1 MSFENFFGEAEFNYE
16 EEKKK
21 FIDNMDFLKEM
32 SVQES
37 TLWKKWEEFNKDP
50 QFFMDRADT
59 IDRLE
64 KTIWQPTDIFN
75 KEQTIQEINS
85 ISPIVEPVEQGN
97 AKANEDWILTRRLI
111 HSMEFTPNPGRNLKF
126 YVKDKSTNKVLGL
139 ICLGS
144 DVTSLGVRDDMI
156 GWTKENKF
164 KEGKLNHTAI
174 GTTICCVQPLGF
186 NMLGGKLV
194 AQMVTSK
201 VVRDTWKKVYG
212 QTLVGISTTALY
224 GIHSMYNGIPQWK
237 TLGET
242 KGKISLKPDDKFY
255 DVWHHWLKENK
266 FEEYDKKVGQPKGA
280 LPVTGIKQK
289 IIQMIYQELGIKRAK
304 YEHGFKRGAYFANVY
319 QNGKEFLRSEI
330 NEDELI
336 IRNMFDRDIEY
347 IDSWW
352 KRKAVN
358 RYTKLLEQNKIKP
371 EKLFYSGMINIS
383 WEEAKEKYL
392 GDIGR

>member
-16 EEKKK
+16 LEKQK
-21 FIDNMDFLKEM
+21 FIDNMDFLKDM
-32 SVQES
+32 SVEES

-330 NEDELI
+330 NEDELV

>member
-16 EEKKK
+16 AEKQK

-32 SVQES
+32 SVEES
-37 TLWKKWEEFNKDP
+37 VLWKKWEEFNKDP

-64 KTIWQPTDIFN
+64 KTIWQPTDIYN
-75 KEQTIQEINS
+75 KELTIQEINS
-85 ISPIVEPVEQGN
+85 IEPIVEPVEQGN
-97 AKANEDWILTRRLI
+97 AKANEDWIITRRLI
-111 HSMEFTPNPGRNLKF
+111 HSMEFTANPGRNVKF
-126 YVKDKSTNKVLGL
+126 YVRDKSTNKVLGM

-144 DVTSLGVRDDMI
+144 DVTSLGVRDELI
-156 GWTKENKF
+156 GWNKENKF

-201 VVRDTWKKVYG
+201 VVRDTWKKLYG

-242 KGKISLKPDDKFY
+242 KGKISLKPDDSFY
-255 DVWHHWLKENK
+255 DTWHQWLKEHK
-266 FEEYDKKVGQPKGA
+266 TEDYKRVTTSKTGQ
-280 LPVTGIKQK
+280 PVTGIKQK
-289 IIQMIYQELGIKRAK
+289 IIQLIYKELDIKRAK
-304 YEHGFKRGAYFANVY
+304 YEHGFKRGCYFANIY

-330 NEDELI
+330 NEDQLE

-358 RYTKLLEQNKIKP
+358 RYTKLLEQNRIKP
-371 EKLFYSGMINIS
+371 DKLFYSGMINIS

>member
-16 EEKKK
+16 AEKQK

-32 SVQES
+32 SVEES

-64 KTIWQPTDIFN
+64 KTIWQPTDIYN
-75 KEQTIQEINS
+75 KELTIQEINS
-85 ISPIVEPVEQGN
+85 IEPIVEPVTQGN
-97 AKANEDWILTRRLI
+97 AKENEDWIITRRLI
-111 HSMEFTPNPGRNLKF
+111 HSMEFTANPGRNVKF
-126 YVKDKSTNKVLGL
+126 YVRDKSTNKVLGL

-144 DVTSLGVRDDMI
+144 DVTSLGVRDTLI
-156 GWTKENKF
+156 GWNKENKF

-201 VVRDTWKKVYG
+201 VVRDTWKKLYG

-242 KGKISLKPDDKFY
+242 KGKISLKPDDSFY
-255 DVWHHWLKENK
+255 DTWHQWLKEHK
-266 FEEYDKKVGQPKGA
+266 TEDYKRVTTSKTGQ
-280 LPVTGIKQK
+280 PVTGIKQK
-289 IIQMIYQELGIKRAK
+289 IIQLIYKELDIKRAK
-304 YEHGFKRGAYFANVY
+304 YEHGFKRGCYFSNIY

-330 NEDELI
+330 NEDQLV

-358 RYTKLLEQNKIKP
+358 RYTKLLEQNRIKP

>member
-16 EEKKK
+16 AEKQK

-37 TLWKKWEEFNKDP
+37 VLWKKWEEFNKDP

-64 KTIWQPTDIFN
+64 KTIWQPTDIYN
-75 KEQTIQEINS
+75 KELTIQEINS
-85 ISPIVEPVEQGN
+85 IEPIVEPVEQGN
-97 AKANEDWILTRRLI
+97 AKANEDWIITRRLI
-111 HSMEFTPNPGRNLKF
+111 HSMEFTANPGRNVKF
-126 YVKDKSTNKVLGL
+126 YVKDKVSGKVLGM

-144 DVTSLGVRDDMI
+144 DVTSLGVRDELI

-201 VVRDTWKKVYG
+201 VVRDTWKKLYG

-242 KGKISLKPDDKFY
+242 KGKISLKPDDTFY
-255 DVWHHWLKENK
+255 DTWHQWIKDNK
-266 FEEYDKKVGQPKGA
+266 REEYDSKVGVRANGQ
-280 LPVTGIKQK
+280 PVTGIKQK
-289 IIQMIYQELGIKRAK
+289 IIQMIYKELDIKRAK
-304 YEHGFKRGAYFANVY
+304 YEHGFKRGCYFANIY

-330 NEDELI
+330 NENELQ

-352 KRKAVN
+352 KRKAIK
-358 RYTKLLEQNKIKP
+358 RYEKLLEQNKIKP

>member
-16 EEKKK
+16 AEKQK

-32 SVQES
+32 SVEES
-37 TLWKKWEEFNKDP
+37 VLWKKWEEFNKDP
-50 QFFMDRADT
+50 QFFMDRANT

-64 KTIWQPTDIFN
+64 KTIWQPTDIYN
-75 KEQTIQEINS
+75 KELTIQEINS
-85 ISPIVEPVEQGN
+85 IEPIVEPVEQGN
-97 AKANEDWILTRRLI
+97 PKANEDWIITRRLI
-111 HSMEFTPNPGRNLKF
+111 HSMEFTANPGRNVKF
-126 YVKDKSTNKVLGL
+126 YVKDKVSGKVLGM

-144 DVTSLGVRDDMI
+144 DVTSLGVRDTLI
-156 GWTKENKF
+156 GWNKENKF

-201 VVRDTWKKVYG
+201 VVRDTWKKLYG

-242 KGKISLKPDDKFY
+242 KGKISLKPDDSFY
-255 DVWHHWLKENK
+255 DTWHQWLKDNRTEDYKRVTTGKTN
-266 FEEYDKKVGQPKGA
+266 Q
-280 LPVTGIKQK
+280 PVTGIKQK
-289 IIQMIYQELGIKRAK
+289 IIQLIYKELDIKRAK
-304 YEHGFKRGAYFANVY
+304 YEHGFKRGCYFANIY

-330 NEDELI
+330 NEDQLE

-352 KRKAVN
+352 KRKAIK
-358 RYTKLLEQNKIKP
+358 RYEKLLEQNKIKP

-392 GDIGR
+392 KDIGR

>member
-16 EEKKK
+16 LEKKK
-21 FIDNMDFLKEM
+21 FIDNMDFLKDM
-32 SVQES
+32 SVEES

-358 RYTKLLEQNKIKP
+358 RYTKLLEQNRIKP
-371 EKLFYSGMINIS
+371 EKLFYSGMINIT

>member
-16 EEKKK
+16 AEKQK

-37 TLWKKWEEFNKDP
+37 VLWKKWEEFNKDP

-64 KTIWQPTDIFN
+64 KTIWQPTDIYN
-75 KEQTIQEINS
+75 KELTIQEINS
-85 ISPIVEPVEQGN
+85 IEPIVEPVEQGN
-97 AKANEDWILTRRLI
+97 SKANEDWIITRRLI
-111 HSMEFTPNPGRNLKF
+111 HSMEFTANPGRNVKF
-126 YVKDKSTNKVLGL
+126 YVKDKVSGKVLGM

-144 DVTSLGVRDDMI
+144 DVTSLGVRDELI
-156 GWTKENKF
+156 GWNKENKF

-194 AQMVTSK
+194 AQMVTSN
-201 VVRDTWKKVYG
+201 VVRDTWKKLYG

-242 KGKISLKPDDKFY
+242 KGKISLKPDDTFY
-255 DVWHHWLKENK
+255 DTWHQWLKENK
-266 FEEYDKKVGQPKGA
+266 TEDYKRVTTSKTGQ
-280 LPVTGIKQK
+280 PVTGIKQK
-289 IIQMIYQELGIKRAK
+289 IIQLIYKELDIKRAK
-304 YEHGFKRGAYFANVY
+304 YEHGFKRGCYFANIY

-330 NEDELI
+330 NEDQLV

>member
-1 MSFENFFGEAEFNYE
+1 MSFENFFGEAEFNYQA
-16 EEKKK
+16 EKQK

-37 TLWKKWEEFNKDP
+37 VLWKKWEEFNKDP

-64 KTIWQPTDIFN
+64 KTIWQPTDIYN
-75 KEQTIQEINS
+75 KELTIQEINS
-85 ISPIVEPVEQGN
+85 IEPIVEPVTQGN
-97 AKANEDWILTRRLI
+97 AKENEDWIITRRLI
-111 HSMEFTPNPGRNLKF
+111 HSMEFTANPGRNVKF
-126 YVKDKSTNKVLGL
+126 YVKDKVSGKVLGM

-144 DVTSLGVRDDMI
+144 DVTSLGVRDELI
-156 GWTKENKF
+156 GWSKENKF
-164 KEGKLNHTAI
+164 KDGKLNHTAI

-201 VVRDTWKKVYG
+201 VVRDTWKKLYG

-242 KGKISLKPDDKFY
+242 KGKISLKPDDAFY
-255 DVWHHWLKENK
+255 DTWHQWIKDNK
-266 FEEYDKKVGQPKGA
+266 REEYDSKVGVRANGQ
-280 LPVTGIKQK
+280 PVTGIKQK
-289 IIQMIYQELGIKRAK
+289 IIQMIYKELDIKRAK
-304 YEHGFKRGAYFANVY
+304 YEHGFKRGCYFANIY

-330 NEDELI
+330 NEDQLE

-352 KRKAVN
+352 KRKAIK
-358 RYTKLLEQNKIKP
+358 RYEKLLEQNKIKP

-392 GDIGR
+392 KDIGR

>member
-16 EEKKK
+16 AEKQK

-37 TLWKKWEEFNKDP
+37 VLWKKWEEFNKDP

-64 KTIWQPTDIFN
+64 KTIWQPTDIYN
-75 KEQTIQEINS
+75 KELTIQEINS
-85 ISPIVEPVEQGN
+85 IEPIVEPVEQGN
-97 AKANEDWILTRRLI
+97 AKANEDWIITRRLI
-111 HSMEFTPNPGRNLKF
+111 HSMEFTANPGRNVKF
-126 YVKDKSTNKVLGL
+126 YVRDKSTNKVLGM

-144 DVTSLGVRDDMI
+144 DVTSLGVRDTLI
-156 GWTKENKF
+156 GWNKENKF

-201 VVRDTWKKVYG
+201 VVRDTWKKLYG

-242 KGKISLKPDDKFY
+242 KGKISLKPDDSFY
-255 DVWHHWLKENK
+255 DTWHQWLKENK
-266 FEEYDKKVGQPKGA
+266 TEDYKRVTTSKTGQ
-280 LPVTGIKQK
+280 PVTGIKQK
-289 IIQMIYQELGIKRAK
+289 IIQLIYKELDIKRAK
-304 YEHGFKRGAYFANVY
+304 YEHGFKRGCYFANIY

-330 NEDELI
+330 NEDQLV

-352 KRKAVN
+352 KRKAIK
-358 RYTKLLEQNKIKP
+358 RYENLLEQNRIKP

-392 GDIGR
+392 KDIGR

>member
-16 EEKKK
+16 AEKQK

-37 TLWKKWEEFNKDP
+37 VLWKKWEEFNKDP

-64 KTIWQPTDIFN
+64 KTIWQPTDIYN
-75 KEQTIQEINS
+75 KELTIQEINS
-85 ISPIVEPVEQGN
+85 IEPIVEPVEQGN
-97 AKANEDWILTRRLI
+97 QKANEDWIITRRLI
-111 HSMEFTPNPGRNLKF
+111 HSMEFTANPGRNVKF
-126 YVKDKSTNKVLGL
+126 YVKDKVSGKVLGM

-144 DVTSLGVRDDMI
+144 DVTSLGVRDTLI
-156 GWTKENKF
+156 GWNKENKF

-174 GTTICCVQPLGF
+174 GTTICCVQPLGY

-201 VVRDTWKKVYG
+201 VVRDTWKKLYG

-242 KGKISLKPDDKFY
+242 KGKISLKPDDSFY
-255 DVWHHWLKENK
+255 DTWHQWLKEHK
-266 FEEYDKKVGQPKGA
+266 TEDYKRVTTSKTGQ
-280 LPVTGIKQK
+280 PVTGIKQK
-289 IIQMIYQELGIKRAK
+289 IIQMIYKELGIKRAK
-304 YEHGFKRGAYFANVY
+304 YEHGFKRGCYFANIY

-330 NEDELI
+330 NEDQLE

>member
-16 EEKKK
+16 LEKKK
-21 FIDNMDFLKEM
+21 FIDNMDFLKDM
-32 SVQES
+32 SVEES

>member
-16 EEKKK
+16 AEKQK

-75 KEQTIQEINS
+75 KELTIQEINS
-85 ISPIVEPVEQGN
+85 INPIVEPVEQGN
-97 AKANEDWILTRRLI
+97 AKANEDWIITRRLI
-111 HSMEFTPNPGRNLKF
+111 HSMEFTANPGRNVKF
-126 YVKDKSTNKVLGL
+126 YVKDKSSGKVLGL

-144 DVTSLGVRDDMI
+144 DVTSLGVRDSLI

-164 KEGKLNHTAI
+164 KDGKLNHTAI
-174 GTTICCVQPLGF
+174 GTTICCVQPLGY

-201 VVRDTWKKVYG
+201 VVRDTWKKLYG

-242 KGKISLKPDDKFY
+242 KGKISLKPDDSFY
-255 DVWHHWLKENK
+255 DTWHQWLKDNRTEDYK
-266 FEEYDKKVGQPKGA
+266 RVTTSKTGQ
-280 LPVTGIKQK
+280 PVTGIKQK
-289 IIQMIYQELGIKRAK
+289 IIQLIYKELDIKRAK
-304 YEHGFKRGAYFANVY
+304 YEHGFKRGCYFANVY

-330 NEDELI
+330 NEDQLV

-358 RYTKLLEQNKIKP
+358 RYTKLLEQNRIKP

>member
-16 EEKKK
+16 AEKQK

-37 TLWKKWEEFNKDP
+37 VLWKKWEEFNKDP

-64 KTIWQPTDIFN
+64 KTIWQPTDIYN
-75 KEQTIQEINS
+75 KELTIQEINS
-85 ISPIVEPVEQGN
+85 IEPIVEPVEQGN
-97 AKANEDWILTRRLI
+97 QKANEDWIITRRLI
-111 HSMEFTPNPGRNLKF
+111 HSMEFTANPGRNVKF
-126 YVKDKSTNKVLGL
+126 YVKDKVSGKVLGM

-144 DVTSLGVRDDMI
+144 DVTSLGVRDTLI
-156 GWTKENKF
+156 GWNKENKF

-174 GTTICCVQPLGF
+174 GTTICCVQPLGY

-201 VVRDTWKKVYG
+201 VVRDTWKKLYG

-242 KGKISLKPDDKFY
+242 KGKISLKPDDSFY
-255 DVWHHWLKENK
+255 DTWHQWLKEHK
-266 FEEYDKKVGQPKGA
+266 TEDYKRVTTSKTGQ
-280 LPVTGIKQK
+280 PVTGIKQK
-289 IIQMIYQELGIKRAK
+289 IIQMIYKELDIKRAK
-304 YEHGFKRGAYFANVY
+304 YEHGFKRGCYFANIY

-330 NEDELI
+330 NEDQLE

-352 KRKAVN
+352 KRKAIK
-358 RYTKLLEQNKIKP
+358 RYEKLLEQNKIKP

-392 GDIGR
+392 KDIGR

>member
-16 EEKKK
+16 AEKQK

-37 TLWKKWEEFNKDP
+37 VLWKKWEEFNKDP

-64 KTIWQPTDIFN
+64 KTIWQPTDIYN
-75 KEQTIQEINS
+75 KELTIQEINS
-85 ISPIVEPVEQGN
+85 IEPIVEPVEQGN
-97 AKANEDWILTRRLI
+97 AKANEDWIITRRLI
-111 HSMEFTPNPGRNLKF
+111 HSMEFTANPGRNVKF
-126 YVKDKSTNKVLGL
+126 YVKDKVSGKVLGM

-144 DVTSLGVRDDMI
+144 DVTSLGVRDELI
-156 GWTKENKF
+156 GWNKENKF

-201 VVRDTWKKVYG
+201 VVRDTWKKLYG

-242 KGKISLKPDDKFY
+242 KGKISLKPDDSFY
-255 DVWHHWLKENK
+255 DTWHQWLKEHK
-266 FEEYDKKVGQPKGA
+266 TEDYKRVTTSKTGQ
-280 LPVTGIKQK
+280 PVTGIKQK
-289 IIQMIYQELGIKRAK
+289 IIQMIYKELDIKRAK
-304 YEHGFKRGAYFANVY
+304 YEHGFKRGCYFANIY

-330 NEDELI
+330 NEDQLV

-352 KRKAVN
+352 KRKAIK
-358 RYTKLLEQNKIKP
+358 RYEKLLEQNKIKP

>member
-16 EEKKK
+16 AEKQK

-32 SVQES
+32 SVQEQ
-37 TLWKKWEEFNKDP
+37 TLYKKWQEFNKD
-50 QFFMDRADT
+50 
-59 IDRLE
+59 E
-64 KTIWQPTDIFN
+64 KLISQITSLDVISNQLWKPTDIN
-75 KEQTIQEINS
+75 NLEQTTQEINDLQ
-85 ISPIVEPVEQGN
+85 PIVEYTQDN
-97 AKANEDWILTRRLI
+97 AKWTLLRQGIS
-111 HSMEFTPNPGRNLKF
+111 SMEFVANPGRNVKF
-126 YVKDKSTNKVLGL
+126 FVKDNVTDKYLGV
-139 ICLGS
+139 ICMGS
-144 DVTSLGVRDDMI
+144 DVTSMGPRDNFI

-164 KEGKLNHTAI
+164 QDGKLNHTAI

-201 VVRDTWKKVYG
+201 VVRDTWKKLYG

-242 KGKISLKPDDKFY
+242 KGKISLKPDDSFY
-255 DVWHHWLKENK
+255 DTWHQWLKEHRTEDYLRVTTGKTN
-266 FEEYDKKVGQPKGA
+266 Q
-280 LPVTGIKQK
+280 PVTGIKQK
-289 IIQMIYQELGIKRAK
+289 IIQLIYKELDIKRAK
-304 YEHGFKRGAYFANVY
+304 YEHGFKRGCYFSNIY

-330 NEDELI
+330 KEDELQ

-352 KRKAVN
+352 KRKAIK
-358 RYTKLLEQNKIKP
+358 RYEKLLEQNKIKP
-371 EKLFYSGMINIS
+371 EMLFYSGMINIT
-383 WEEAKEKYL
+383 WEQAKEKYL
-392 GDIGR
+392 KDIGR